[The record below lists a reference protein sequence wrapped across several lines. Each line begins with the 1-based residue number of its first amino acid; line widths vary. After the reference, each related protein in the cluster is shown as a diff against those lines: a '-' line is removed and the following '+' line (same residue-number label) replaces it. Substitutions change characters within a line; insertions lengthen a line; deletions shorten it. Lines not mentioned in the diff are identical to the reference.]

1 MSRDLVVEIGCEEI
15 PARLMPETLARL
27 KELAEDMLADKRLSF
42 TEVKTVGTPRR
53 LVLVAR
59 DLAEETAA
67 RVTEVKGPP
76 AKAAYDASGQPT
88 RAAEGFARSQ
98 GVELSALV
106 VRTVDGGQ
114 YVFATKSEQGR
125 PAQQVLA
132 RELPALIR
140 SLSFPRPMRWGN
152 RELKFVRPIRW
163 LLALFGSEPVEFELD
178 GIKSDC
184 YTYGH
189 RFLAPGPFLVANTED
204 YFNSLEK
211 GYVVLVPEERKSLIR
226 TQGDEL
232 AQKVNGRVLWTE
244 DLLTEV
250 MFLVEYPTALMGSF
264 APEYLALP
272 SDAIVTPMKDHQR
285 YFPVVNPE
293 GDLLPYFIAVRNG
306 TFDHLDLVRAGNEKV
321 LRARLADAR
330 FFFQEDQK
338 TALADR
344 VERLRQIV
352 FQEDLGTLYDK
363 SQRLMSLVRFLAK
376 QVRLDETST
385 SFVERAAYLAKT
397 DLTTNMVNEFPELQG
412 VMGREYALLSG
423 EHAVVAQ
430 AIAEQ
435 YLPRFAG
442 DELPATLSGALLAL
456 SDKIDTIV
464 GCFGRGLIP
473 TGSEDPYGL
482 RRLGTGSVNIIL
494 DQELDVSLAELVSR
508 ATASYEEQKLMP
520 RPASEVTVEVDEF
533 LTQRLRIVLEDKN
546 LRYDVVDAVLAVLPH
561 HPSQSYRR
569 AELITRLRKE
579 PFFADMLQAFI
590 RVGNLARQAGEEE
603 LCPELLTESAEI
615 DLYKHYAGL
624 RAEVPKLLKQDRGR
638 EAIEQLSTL
647 ALPVDRFF
655 TDVLVMVEDQK
666 VRANR
671 LALLRQV
678 RDLALSVADFSRLV
692 PET

>member
-1 MSRDLVVEIGCEEI
+1 
-15 PARLMPETLARL
+15 
-27 KELAEDMLADKRLSF
+27 
-42 TEVKTVGTPRR
+42 
-53 LVLVAR
+53 
-59 DLAEETAA
+59 
-67 RVTEVKGPP
+67 
-76 AKAAYDASGQPT
+76 
-88 RAAEGFARSQ
+88 
-98 GVELSALV
+98 
-106 VRTVDGGQ
+106 
-114 YVFATKSEQGR
+114 
-125 PAQQVLA
+125 
-132 RELPALIR
+132 
-140 SLSFPRPMRWGN
+140 
-152 RELKFVRPIRW
+152 
-163 LLALFGSEPVEFELD
+163 
-178 GIKSDC
+178 
-184 YTYGH
+184 
-189 RFLAPGPFLVANTED
+189 
-204 YFNSLEK
+204 
-211 GYVVLVPEERKSLIR
+211 
-226 TQGDEL
+226 
-232 AQKVNGRVLWTE
+232 
-244 DLLTEV
+244 
-250 MFLVEYPTALMGSF
+250 
-264 APEYLALP
+264 
-272 SDAIVTPMKDHQR
+272 MKDHQR

-508 ATASYEEQKLMP
+508 ATALYEEQKLMP
-520 RPASEVTVEVDEF
+520 RPVSEVTAEVDEF